1 MNKLFE
7 ALIIGLIILGCKDK
21 SAEKEVTEEK
31 VVFNQDLADE
41 LKKMAEVDQIAAYIP
56 QGEYK
61 KTYLGEVIKFYK
73 KIGVAEVIINTKGL
87 KKGQKILITGK
98 KTPATFFEVA
108 DMQIEHKPVEAVKK
122 GEKVGIKLPFE
133 VRKLDK
139 VFLWEDE

>member
-61 KTYLGEVIKFYK
+61 KLSSNQWSCRI
-73 KIGVAEVIINTKGL
+73 
-87 KKGQKILITGK
+87 
-98 KTPATFFEVA
+98 
-108 DMQIEHKPVEAVKK
+108 
-122 GEKVGIKLPFE
+122 
-133 VRKLDK
+133 
-139 VFLWEDE
+139 